1 MDIMRAAVL
10 TEIGK
15 YPEVSNITVPKP
27 ELGQVT
33 VRVLVSGL
41 CGSQLQEIYGHK
53 GNAKFLPH
61 MLGHEGCGIVEEVG
75 AGVTTVQPGDKVV
88 MHWRVGS
95 GIESNFPEYVLHGNG
110 EHVRFQSGKV
120 TTLAEQVN
128 VSENRLTVVPDALDP
143 EFAALLGCGMTTA
156 FGVINNEID
165 LKYGESVAVIGC
177 GGVGLNL
184 IMASV
189 LFGAGRTIGVDSNPY
204 KRLLA
209 ANLGAGF
216 YSHLPDEQQ
225 FDIIIDTTGNVDV
238 ISDAI
243 THLAGGGRLVLVG
256 QPVPGKSIEIP
267 NAVSLFDGSGKTIK
281 ATQGGQTNPAL
292 DIPRYATMYLS
303 GLLGSTDGVVTH
315 RFRLDDIDEA
325 FDMLEHGNAGRIM
338 IRMDG

>member
-1 MDIMRAAVL
+1 MRAAVL

-15 YPEVSNITVPKP
+15 YPEVRSVTVPRP

-41 CGSQLQEIYGHK
+41 CGSQLQEVYGYK
-53 GNAKFLPH
+53 GNGKFLPH

-75 AGVTTVQPGDKVV
+75 AGVTTVKPGDKVV

-95 GIESNFPEYVLHGNG
+95 GIESSFPEYVLHGNG

-120 TTLAEQVN
+120 TTLAEKVN
-128 VSENRLTVVPDALDP
+128 VSENRLTVVPAALDP
-143 EFAALLGCGMTTA
+143 EVAALLGCGLTTA
-156 FGVINNEID
+156 LGVINNEVD

-189 LFGAGRTIGVDSNPY
+189 LFGAGRTIGVDNNPA
-204 KRLLA
+204 KRELA
-209 ANLGAGF
+209 AHLGGGF
-216 YSHLPDEQQ
+216 YSHLPDDQQ
-225 FDIIIDTTGNVDV
+225 FDIIIDTTGNVLR

-256 QPVPGKSIEIP
+256 QPKPGMSIEIP
-267 NAVSLFDGSGKTIK
+267 NAVSLFDGTGKTIK
-281 ATQGGQTNPAL
+281 ATQGGKTNPAL
-292 DIPRYATMYLS
+292 DIPRYANMYLT
-303 GLLGSTDGVVTH
+303 GLYGSTDGIVTH
-315 RFRLDDIDEA
+315 RFRLDDIDLA
-325 FDMLEHGNAGRIM
+325 FDMLEHGDAGRIM
-338 IRMDG
+338 IRMDGNDD

>member
-1 MDIMRAAVL
+1 MRAAVL

-15 YPEVSNITVPKP
+15 YPEVRDITVPRP

-75 AGVTTVQPGDKVV
+75 AGVTTVKPGDKVV
-88 MHWRVGS
+88 MHWRLGS
-95 GIESNFPEYVLHGNG
+95 GMESSFPEYVLHGNG

-120 TTLAEQVN
+120 ATLAEKVN

-143 EFAALLGCGMTTA
+143 EFAALLGCGVTTA
-156 FGVINNEID
+156 LGILNNEVD

-189 LFGAGRTIGVDSNPY
+189 LFGAGKTIGVDNKVA
-204 KRLLA
+204 KRALA
-209 ANLGAGF
+209 ANLGGGF
-216 YSHLPDEQQ
+216 YSHLPNHQQ

-238 ISDAI
+238 ISDAV

-292 DIPRYATMYLS
+292 DIPRYANMYLA
-303 GLLGSTDGVVTH
+303 GLLGSTDGVVTD
-315 RFRLDDIDEA
+315 RFRLDDIGKA
-325 FDMLEHGNAGRIM
+325 FDTLEHGNAGRIM
-338 IRMDG
+338 IRMDGNDD